1 LISEHKKN
9 PHLRELQKR
18 VAEEVTILVHSK
30 LDLENAKKA
39 SEILFGKSTR
49 DDLIDL
55 DEKIFKEIF
64 EGVPSKKISN
74 QEISQGIEMVSLLSS
89 KTNFLNSNGEVRRA
103 IKENSISINKL
114 KVDKVNSNDLING
127 KYILIQKGKKNY
139 FVIESFS

>member
-1 LISEHKKN
+1 M
-9 PHLRELQKR
+9 
-18 VAEEVTILVHSK
+18 
-30 LDLENAKKA
+30 
-39 SEILFGKSTR
+39 
-49 DDLIDL
+49 

-114 KVDKVNSNDLING
+114 KVDINYRVDSNDLING